1 MNVNLKFRE
10 KKVSSLA
17 CSRFNKLCGT
27 NKRES
32 EIRSIINSSS
42 KRYHMCNIGLRKG
55 LDGSDVVH
63 YSVSYRCIILDGYA
77 TTFNEQVIAWQKIAE
92 NGKYLGLHISSE
104 KKFKQMISKNESNTI
119 GIVVFDNWQKQKLFF
134 EFIKKICVNQITK

>member
-1 MNVNLKFRE
+1 
-10 KKVSSLA
+10 
-17 CSRFNKLCGT
+17 
-27 NKRES
+27 
-32 EIRSIINSSS
+32 
-42 KRYHMCNIGLRKG
+42 MCNIGLRKG